1 MSAAVISISSP
12 RATFSNGWQTPEL
25 SEIWAERPRLAEY
38 FMIGDELLQLS
49 SDGRPTSPSP
59 AGRRN
64 ERRSA
69 SAAEKPVIHLEHLH
83 KSYGAHAVLKDINL
97 SVHAGEV
104 LAIIGPS
111 GSGKSTLLRC
121 INFLEPP
128 EQGIVTVGDVTLEA
142 ATAVS
147 RRDLARLR
155 RNLGMVFQSFNLFP
169 HMSVLRNISLPQE
182 RVLRRS
188 RKEADEISMQ
198 LLNRVGVADKAQ
210 QYPARCSGGQQQ
222 RIAIARALALDP
234 KVMLFDEPTSS
245 LDPEL
250 GVEVLTVMRGLAESG
265 MTMMVVTHEMGF
277 AENVS
282 DHTAIMADGVILEYG
297 SSREVIRAPKTER
310 AKRFLRAVNDR

>member
-1 MSAAVISISSP
+1 MA
-12 RATFSNGWQTPEL
+12 R
-25 SEIWAERPRLAEY
+25 
-38 FMIGDELLQLS
+38 DELLQLS
-49 SDGRPTSPSP
+49 PDGRLPPALPS
-59 AGRRN
+59 G
-64 ERRSA
+64 EQSGGKSVSA
-69 SAAEKPVIHLEHLH
+69 REKPVIRLEHIF
-83 KSYGAHAVLKDINL
+83 KSYGAHVVLKDINL
-97 SVHAGEV
+97 SVHAGDV

-128 EQGIVTVGDVTLEA
+128 EKGIVTVGDVTLEGGTQVA
-142 ATAVS
+142 
-147 RRDLARLR
+147 RRELTRLR
-155 RNLGMVFQSFNLFP
+155 QNLGMVFQSFNLFP
-169 HMSVLRNISLPQE
+169 HMSVLRNVSLAQE

-188 RKEADEISMQ
+188 RKAADEISMQ
-198 LLNRVGVADKAQ
+198 LLNRVGLADKAQ

-250 GVEVLTVMRGLAESG
+250 GIEVLAVMRELAASG
-265 MTMMVVTHEMGF
+265 MTMIVVTHEMGF

-297 SSREVIRAPKTER
+297 PSRDVIRAPQTER
-310 AKRFLRAVNDR
+310 AKRFLRAVNER